1 MYKALYLK
9 LCTTICS
16 WVDRDATN
24 HIIPI
29 WHDESLIN
37 KYFLDNPPAITLS
50 PAYLYPEGWLLPFE
64 PIILIRDKNNPQYGG
79 HELLRRKNSLWERI
93 KLICQKFKSAD

>member
-1 MYKALYLK
+1 MLEVHAILQRQRCNENITKKTGTL
-9 LCTTICS
+9 S
-16 WVDRDATN
+16 DAY
-24 HIIPI
+24 
-29 WHDESLIN
+29 ESLIN